1 MVLLLKLRRPA
12 PTSIE
17 ILPVNILMTL
27 QRLPHKYS
35 FTLLLL
41 ETQLIQVGSNCYVG
55 QKAVNE
61 RGT

>member
-1 MVLLLKLRRPA
+1 MVLLLKLRRIS

-17 ILPVNILMTL
+17 VLPVNILMTL
-27 QRLPHKYS
+27 QSLLHKHS

-55 QKAVNE
+55 QKAVNK